1 MVRVTVHGGAG
12 EVGGNKILLED
23 DGARVLLDFGI
34 SYAQRKRFFE
44 EYLKPRTAAGLTD
57 LLVTGVLPPVPGI
70 YRRDLLR
77 IAAGGLPMHAD
88 PAVDAVLLSHA
99 HLDHAGHIAFLDE
112 RIPIYCSP
120 LTHRTLE
127 AVQHSRA
134 RDFEGEII
142 DFRPRPA
149 FPGDREVV
157 VRPFCEITGP
167 VRVGHL
173 HVQALPV
180 DHSMLGCVAFLVR
193 TSRGPVLYTGDL
205 RFHGPEAH
213 LSEELLA
220 AAARE
225 GVWMLIAEGTRL
237 DVADRR
243 TEDDVFREALAAVRD
258 APGPVIA
265 DFAPR
270 DLYRLATF
278 LRVARETGRALVV
291 LPQDAFLLDRLHGLH
306 PLVPDA
312 RAAPLLILKE
322 RKQSGTYSDKDYDTW
337 ERRVL
342 AWPTARTADQL
353 RPVAHRMIFAL
364 SFWDVQNLV
373 DLGVGAEALYV
384 FSSSEAHDEEQ
395 ARDLW
400 RLNNWLDLLG
410 VRRRLNTHASGHAGQ
425 ADLVRMVRTLRPEL
439 LVPVHTEK
447 ADLWR
452 DLVPEVRVLEPSPGV
467 PLEV

>member
-1 MVRVTVHGGAG
+1 MLRVTVYGGAG
-12 EVGGNKILLED
+12 EIGGNKILLD
-23 DGARVLLDFGI
+23 DGQVRVFLDFGI

-57 LLVTGVLPPVPGI
+57 LLVTGVLPRVPGI

-77 IAAGGLPMHAD
+77 IAPCGLPVHDD
-88 PAVDAVLLSHA
+88 PTVDAVLLSHA

-112 RIPIYCSP
+112 RIPVYCSP

-127 AVQHSRA
+127 AIQDSRA
-134 RDFEGEII
+134 REFESEIVN
-142 DFRPRPA
+142 FRPRPA
-149 FPGDREVV
+149 FPGDRGVV
-157 VRPFCEITGP
+157 VRPFRPLAEP
-167 VRVGHL
+167 VTLGRL
-173 HVQALPV
+173 HVHPWPV
-180 DHSMLGCVAFLVR
+180 DHSMLGCVAFLLR
-193 TSRGPVLYTGDL
+193 TARGPVLYTGDL

-213 LSEELLA
+213 LSQTMLA
-220 AAARE
+220 AVARE

-237 DVADRR
+237 DVTDHR
-243 TEDDVFREALAAVRD
+243 TEDHVFAEALAAVRE

-278 LRVARETGRALVV
+278 VRIARETHRSLVV
-291 LPQDAFLLDRLHGLH
+291 LPQDAFLLDRLRGSH
-306 PLVPDA
+306 PLVPDVHA
-312 RAAPLLILKE
+312 EPLLILKE
-322 RKQSGTYSDKDYDTW
+322 RKQSGTYSEKDYETW

-342 AWPTARTADQL
+342 AWPTARTAEQL
-353 RPVAHRMIFAL
+353 RPEAHRMIFAL

-373 DLGVGAEALYV
+373 DLGIGADALYI
-384 FSSSEAHDEEQ
+384 FSASEAHDEEQ

-425 ADLVRMVRTLRPEL
+425 VDLVRMVRTLQPEV

-447 ADLWR
+447 AELWQT
-452 DLVPEVRVLEPSPGV
+452 LVPEVRVLEPAPGV
-467 PLEV
+467 PLDV